1 MDGGRTEFLAGEP
14 ESETVI
20 WPIASPPVAFATNIS
35 LNRKKSHLDMVW
47 RPKKG
52 YQVEKLT
59 AMKELEPSMFTP
71 ELHDLVRLVT
81 AGFH

>member
-1 MDGGRTEFLAGEP
+1 
-14 ESETVI
+14 
-20 WPIASPPVAFATNIS
+20 
-35 LNRKKSHLDMVW
+35 MVW

-59 AMKELEPSMFTP
+59 AMKELEPSMFTS